1 MTFLQV
7 ITIHN
12 LLKGKNLSAGNEG
25 GHPRND
31 EIMCTSTRTTDGTP
45 EKPLNP

>member
-25 GHPRND
+25 GTPG
-31 EIMCTSTRTTDGTP
+31 MTR
-45 EKPLNP
+45 